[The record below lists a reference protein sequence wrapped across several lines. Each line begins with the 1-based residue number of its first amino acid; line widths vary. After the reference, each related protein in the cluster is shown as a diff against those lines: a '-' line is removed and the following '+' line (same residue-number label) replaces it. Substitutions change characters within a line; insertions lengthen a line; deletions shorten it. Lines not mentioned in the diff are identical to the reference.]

1 MEVRPCS
8 FTSHTQPSV
17 DNYRKIPITL
27 IVPRVGLYLAVRSGH
42 GRYAMR
48 GSVLVLLFLSV
59 FACSASA
66 ARHEVHVQ
74 VRSVLSQRVRGVGV
88 GVLVGG
94 EFTTQVPCSRPYP
107 SDTVSV
113 VSGGAGSLDQ
123 CVLANP
129 AHQPTGSVQNRRV
142 EAILTTEDGQTYYV
156 VLGCQKQ
163 YGWCA
168 PLADRAN
175 YVGKLNDKP
184 K

>member
-1 MEVRPCS
+1 
-8 FTSHTQPSV
+8 
-17 DNYRKIPITL
+17 
-27 IVPRVGLYLAVRSGH
+27 
-42 GRYAMR
+42 MR

-184 K
+184 KWLADYQHRPSYGFIKVSLRPDGKKKVTYQIEYATKIKTLKP